1 MNLPDNRP
9 SNVNF
14 DELTGLSYQ
23 DDASNPRLHY
33 QGRSVQTLRSSCPP
47 YFIPSAPDHN
57 EAHSVSPLTGFH
69 ITSLTQSASNGFN
82 VSDIPNTPESST
94 YQHVPENYVAS
105 VDDELPVISSSHHC
119 VQPCF
124 SAIEPDIRKPT
135 LANRLNSHHHL
146 TNLPA
151 ELANPQDSQPVAVA
165 NPLNL
170 EQAASDNPVNST
182 KIVADKSSQAERRRE
197 RRRELQRQR
206 YRNNPVVAE
215 RQREYQREL
224 RKNPAYLKLER
235 ERQRKRHKE
244 RCQTDP
250 AYVER
255 RRARNRRRYQ
265 TDPAYAE
272 RRRAQTRRRNQ
283 TDPSYV
289 ERKNRLARERR
300 EQDPVFAEGQNIYI
314 RVYCRMKK
322 RVGKKEASTLAA
334 TARKE
339 YLQSVN
345 CPEVSGDLTR
355 TSHSAVT
362 RKNTN
367 KNSDAPGNEPDI
379 KEPALLPSSI
389 SESSDCAQ
397 ATGAAGNFFTSPP
410 KQMPIT
416 TVDCKERYQDEA
428 SEVSVEPGKVDNGND
443 SEIKIVRVWSM
454 TIEEGSHFF
463 NNSHQHIN
471 IQTSPIIQADNLG
484 NEFVHRC
491 VTPKNAMTGHQ
502 HKGPYKCGDCDKGFA
517 KKSNL
522 KVHQRSHAGEKPY
535 ECQQCN
541 RSFAQRSN
549 FIAHRHTHRAEMA
562 EATPF

>member
-14 DELTGLSYQ
+14 DELTGLSCQY
-23 DDASNPRLHY
+23 DTSDPRLHY

-47 YFIPSAPDHN
+47 YFIPSADDHN
-57 EAHSVSPLTGFH
+57 KAHSVCPLTGFH

-94 YQHVPENYVAS
+94 NQHVPENYVSS
-105 VDDELPVISSSHHC
+105 VDDELPVISSSYHC

-165 NPLNL
+165 DPLNL
-170 EQAASDNPVNST
+170 QQATSDNPVNST

-197 RRRELQRQR
+197 RRRQR

-215 RQREYQREL
+215 RQREYQRQR
-224 RKNPAYLKLER
+224 RKNPAHLALER
-235 ERQRKRHKE
+235 ERERKRHKE

-272 RRRAQTRRRNQ
+272 RQRVLSRRRNQ
-283 TDPSYV
+283 TNPSYMK
-289 ERKNRLARERR
+289 RKNRLARERR
-300 EQDPVFAEGQNIYI
+300 EHDPIFAEGQKIYI

-322 RVGKKEASTLAA
+322 RVGKEEASKLAA
-334 TARKE
+334 SARKE
-339 YLQSVN
+339 YLQAVN
-345 CPEVSGDLTR
+345 CPEDSGDLTR
-355 TSHSAVT
+355 TSSTAVT
-362 RKNTN
+362 RQNTN
-367 KNSDAPGNEPDI
+367 KNSEAPGNEPDV

-389 SESSDCAQ
+389 SELSDCTQ
-397 ATGAAGNFFTSPP
+397 ASGAADNFFTSPP
-410 KQMPIT
+410 EQMPIT
-416 TVDCKERYQDEA
+416 TVDFKERYQDQA
-428 SEVSVEPGKVDNGND
+428 SEVSVETGKANNGND

-484 NEFVHRC
+484 NEFVRRC

-502 HKGPYKCGDCDKGFA
+502 HKGEKPYKCSDCDKGFA

-522 KVHQRSHAGEKPY
+522 KVHQRSHTGKKPY

-541 RSFAQRSN
+541 RRFAQRSN
-549 FIAHRHTHRAEMA
+549 LIAHRHIHRAEMS